1 MQIKKLD
8 AVHVQVPLDSP
19 YVFSRGEMTA
29 FESAIVRIVTD
40 DGIVGYGES
49 APLFRSPVA
58 DAAKV
63 TNILNDVVADN
74 MVGRN
79 PFDIE
84 MIVEHVLQLG
94 AGNVDVVAGVDLA
107 LWDIMG
113 KVLGQPVYRLIG
125 GFCQDPIA
133 VDFTLS
139 AMAPEDMAAAAAKVH
154 QEGFQGVVVKITGK
168 QLDEDVE
175 RVRLVRKTLP
185 SNCTVRTDFNGGY
198 ARDEAIEFIKRISD
212 MDIELVE
219 QPVPAGDI
227 EGLKACRGHGLPIN
241 IDESLKTLEDAIQM
255 VSEKACDLM
264 NIKIANV
271 GGLLLAKRMAAIA
284 AAAKLPVVVGGRTS
298 LELSRCASRHFAAS
312 TPGTMGRKHEGP
324 GPASQA
330 LSDDVVAQ
338 RTTRQMA
345 AEGKGHVWVEQSPGL
360 GVEVV
365 WDKVMKYAVN

>member
-1 MQIKKLD
+1 MRIAKME
-8 AVHVQVPLDSP
+8 AVHVRVPLDSP
-19 YVFSRGEMTA
+19 YVYSRGKMTA
-29 FESAIVRIVTD
+29 FESAIVRISTD

-49 APLFRSPVA
+49 APLFRSPLA
-58 DAAKV
+58 DAAEV
-63 TNILNDVVADN
+63 TKILNETIAVDLID
-74 MVGRN
+74 RD

-84 MIVEHVLQLG
+84 MIVDRVLQLG
-94 AGNVDVVAGVDLA
+94 QGNVDVVAGVDLA

-113 KVLGQPVYRLIG
+113 KALEQPVYRLMG
-125 GFCQDPIA
+125 GFCQNPIA
-133 VDFTLS
+133 VDYTLS

-154 QEGFQGVVVKITGK
+154 QEGFHGVVVKITGK

-175 RVRLVRKTLP
+175 RVRQVRRTLP
-185 SNCTVRTDFNGGY
+185 ANCTVRTDFNGGY
-198 ARDEAIEFIKRISD
+198 AKDEAIEFIKRISD

-219 QPVPAGDI
+219 QPVPPGDL
-227 EGLKACRGHGLPIN
+227 EALKACRGHGLPIN
-241 IDESLKTLEDAIQM
+241 VDESLKTQQDAIEL
-255 VSEKACDLM
+255 VSEKACDMM

-284 AAAKLPVVVGGRTS
+284 AAAGLPVVVGGRTS

-345 AEGKGHVWVEQSPGL
+345 AGEKGHVWVEQSPGL
-360 GVEVV
+360 GLEVV
-365 WDKVMKYAVN
+365 WDKVMKYAVH